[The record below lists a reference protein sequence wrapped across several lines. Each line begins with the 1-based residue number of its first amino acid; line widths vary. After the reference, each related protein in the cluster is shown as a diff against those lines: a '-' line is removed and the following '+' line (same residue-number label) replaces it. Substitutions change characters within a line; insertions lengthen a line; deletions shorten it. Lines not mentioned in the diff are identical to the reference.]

1 MKKNSFTKII
11 TIIIL
16 AIAAF
21 SLVFWSFIMILSPN
35 TEENQGQDIN
45 NEEIIDEIEVSGD
58 EEWIEISADDNI
70 VTIEW
75 DTDEI
80 VNEDI
85 ENQTEEEPENMEE

>member
-21 SLVFWSFIMILSPN
+21 SLIFWSFIMILSPN
-35 TEENQGQDIN
+35 TEENQKQDIN
-45 NEEIIDEIEVSGD
+45 NEKIIEEEADED

-80 VNEDI
+80 VSEDI
-85 ENQTEEEPENMEE
+85 KNQTEEELENIEE